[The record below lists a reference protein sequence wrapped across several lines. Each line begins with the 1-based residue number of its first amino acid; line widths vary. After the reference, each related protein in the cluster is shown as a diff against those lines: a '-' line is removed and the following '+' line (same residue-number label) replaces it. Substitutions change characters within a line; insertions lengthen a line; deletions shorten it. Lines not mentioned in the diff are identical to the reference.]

1 MKVILQHD
9 IPRLGKTGDIKEV
22 ADGYA
27 RNYLIPRQLA
37 VAAQGGALKQHAA
50 RTAAEEVRVQK
61 AIQTAQD
68 DADKMNNLKLTI
80 IGKTGAG
87 TKLFGSI
94 TAQHVSE
101 EIRKVTSLSIDKRR
115 IGLVDPIK
123 SLGVYSVPVRLHN
136 DVTVSVQLEVAT
148 QEELDRRAEAEAAE
162 AAKAAALAA
171 EEAAKAVATAEE
183 ADTAKAEAAE

>member
-9 IPRLGKTGDIKEV
+9 IPKLGKTGDIKEV

-37 VAAQGGALKQHAA
+37 VSAQGGALKQHAA
-50 RTAAEEVRVQK
+50 RMAAEQARMQK

-68 DADKMNNLKLTI
+68 EAEKMSNLKLTI
-80 IGKTGAG
+80 VGKVGSG

-101 EIRKVTSLSIDKRR
+101 EIRKATSITIDKRR

-123 SLGVYSVPVRLHN
+123 SLGVYSIPVRLHN
-136 DVTVSVQLEVAT
+136 EVTVSVQLEVTT
-148 QEELDRRAEAEAAE
+148 QEELDRRAAAEAAE
-162 AAKAAALAA
+162 AEKAAAIAAEQAAKAAASG
-171 EEAAKAVATAEE
+171 EAVESTQ
-183 ADTAKAEAAE
+183 AEAAE